1 MNFAALVKEA
11 KAEVKQKSSAQIEK
25 ETAYKWA
32 ARAVACLEL
41 EVEAMKDNRES
52 EIRPRRPQQVELWKR
67 RYYDYE
73 HEALE
78 HAAMVKDE
86 GHTLD
91 IIIRWFE
98 EATDAMVY
106 EIGG

>member
-1 MNFAALVKEA
+1 MDYRALVKEA

-41 EVEAMKDNRES
+41 QLEAMKDNRKGEGGDY
-52 EIRPRRPQQVELWKR
+52 VELWKR

-78 HAAMVKDE
+78 HAATAKDE

-91 IIIRWFE
+91 TITQWLE
-98 EATDAMVY
+98 EANDAMVY